1 MKKIILMFILFFAS
15 YVTVNAQTADA
26 ETRATN
32 QTKLMTDNL
41 SLTNEQKAKVFLIN
55 LEKNKQVDAAKAK
68 HANHKEF
75 KVEREKIN
83 ELRYKE
89 LEAVLTAEQNT
100 KWAQLKEKAKQM
112 NNEDSK

>member
-1 MKKIILMFILFFAS
+1 MKKVILMFVLFFAA

-41 SLTNEQKAKVFLIN
+41 SLTNEQKGKIFNIN
-55 LEKNKQVDAAKAK
+55 VEKNKQVDAAKAK
-68 HANHKEF
+68 FTNHKEF

-83 ELRYKE
+83 EVRYKE
-89 LEAVLTAEQNT
+89 IEALLTAEQKT
-100 KWAQLKEKAKQM
+100 KWAQLKEEAKQK